1 VTDNSETIRSGSFVA
16 RTTRERLMVALAELS
31 AEQGYVDTTIAQV
44 AARAGT
50 NETTFLSHFA
60 SKEECLLAAYDAAVD
75 QAFSAA
81 MRAYGSTPG
90 TWAQATHAALRQ
102 LLEFLRDT
110 PALTR
115 LCVVEAYHSG
125 DRVFDRRQRAMDL
138 FTTFLEPGY
147 AEAAEDG
154 PPTRLMSELIAGGV
168 FDIIHKHTLQQR
180 LDQLPLALPAIT
192 VLTLSPFVGNDEAA
206 RLAEL

>member
-1 VTDNSETIRSGSFVA
+1 
-16 RTTRERLMVALAELS
+16 MVALAELS
-31 AEQGYVDTTIAQV
+31 IEQGYADTTIEQI
-44 AARAGT
+44 AARA
-50 NETTFLSHFA
+50 ELDEATFRGHFA

-90 TWAQATHAALRQ
+90 TWAQATHAALRR
-102 LLEFLRDT
+102 LLEFLADT
-110 PALTR
+110 PALTN

-125 DRVFDRRQRAMDL
+125 DRVFDRRQRALSL

-147 AEAAEDG
+147 SEADADG

-168 FDIIHKHTLQQR
+168 FDIIHKHTLQRR
-180 LDQLPLALPAIT
+180 LDQLPAALPAVT

-206 RLAEL
+206 RLADL